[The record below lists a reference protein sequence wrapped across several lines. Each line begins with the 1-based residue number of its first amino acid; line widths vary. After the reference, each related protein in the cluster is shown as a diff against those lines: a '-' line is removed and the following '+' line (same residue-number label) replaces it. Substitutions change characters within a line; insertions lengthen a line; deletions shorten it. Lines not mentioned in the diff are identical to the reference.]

1 MSCLERFSYLTNAD
15 TSKVAYTILATV
27 AVVLAILTILGNF
40 LVLYALRKCQSL
52 QNSTRALL
60 ASLALSDLGIGLFA
74 YPLFVAY
81 CLSIVYNNV
90 DLFCAIQSPY
100 AMVGYCLASVS
111 FFTMTLISLD
121 RFYAVK
127 LRHRY
132 HQVVTIRRVVITL
145 TAFWIFGLAW
155 SFFWLVS
162 ESLTGVTVFIIIFC
176 CIIITTVSSVRTY
189 LAIRHHQLQIHAHIS
204 QQQGESQV
212 SMGAYKKSLNTMM
225 LIFAL
230 LLACYLPYF
239 TVVGVIMATPP
250 SSYTVLAFNVTST
263 IVYFNSL
270 LNPIVYCVKMRQIRQ
285 EVVAL
290 LPCFSSENLR
300 RT

>member
-1 MSCLERFSYLTNAD
+1 MSCLERFSYLANAD

-132 HQVVTIRRVVITL
+132 HRVVTIRRVVMTL

-155 SFFWLVS
+155 SFIWLVS
-162 ESLTGVTVFIIIFC
+162 ESITGVTVFIIIFC

-239 TVVGVIMATPP
+239 TVIGVIMATPP